1 MLRRILAA
9 GLLVAV
15 VAACATPQP
24 APIEVASYSPVDGAT
39 GVPVN
44 TVISATFSQD
54 LDVDS
59 IAGSFTLSGA
69 TVPVVGVVAYS
80 AASRT
85 ATFTPSA
92 DLAYATTYTA
102 TVAGTVTA
110 TNGATLG
117 GDVSWSFT
125 TEAEPLPEPAVG
137 GVAVDPEDVELEVG
151 ATAELEAVFSGVVG
165 SPSQAVTWSSSEVSV
180 ATVDTDGVVTAVSVG
195 TAVITA
201 TSVFDVTKSG
211 DASVTVVPV
220 PTIEGLSVE
229 PAQADVVVG
238 GTLELEA
245 VFSGV
250 VGSPNLA
257 VTWSSSDASVATVD
271 MDGVVTAVAEGAVV
285 ITATSV
291 FDIDLTGAAEITVW
305 TELGATEYAP
315 EIGYLIGA
323 DLVSL
328 TTDVSG
334 GAEPYTFDLTGDLP
348 AGVAFDDTV
357 GTIAGTATESGTFLV
372 TVTIGDAIGQ
382 SIELGVEITVADV
395 LSASPLL
402 FDTQGAGT
410 TIEPLVIELTGGL
423 APFTFEVLEFEP
435 EPSGPGPLAPGLE
448 LSEDGVIS
456 GTLTTAN
463 FYLSIVRTTD
473 ALGQIAET
481 EIEIDVLLVLNY
493 LGSPYGYPLG
503 CGGNVFE
510 GSVACPAGGE
520 PAGTDGQWS
529 AITPLDSIEVLG
541 ATGPIFFSMEL
552 QTDGLSSDRWLLSIE
567 TGVIFRSNDGT
578 EVDNIAEDANSDRTY
593 LVIVFDD
600 GSARTAE
607 ALVSFV
613 VED

>member
-481 EIEIDVLLVLNY
+481 EIQIDVLLVLNY

>member
-137 GVAVDPEDVELEVG
+137 GVAIDPEDVELEVG

-291 FDIDLTGAAEITVW
+291 FDIDLTGTAEITVW